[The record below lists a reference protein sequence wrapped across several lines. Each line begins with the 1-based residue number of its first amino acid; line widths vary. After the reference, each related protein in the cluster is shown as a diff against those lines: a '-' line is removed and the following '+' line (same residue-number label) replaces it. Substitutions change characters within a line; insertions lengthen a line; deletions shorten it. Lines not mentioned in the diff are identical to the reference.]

1 MILAER
7 LCLFG
12 FDPLS
17 GRTRETPSKTALNG
31 AVAALLLTDLLH
43 AGRYATSAGGW
54 RECDHLP
61 MAHPLLDEA
70 ASRLST
76 ATPEDPVAAWQ
87 RLQHMAPAAWRR
99 LHRALA
105 ERDVLELQVPFPF
118 VRHYRL
124 RSRMAWNDAV
134 GMLRTQDAGERLRR
148 VALVLAAQR
157 CGWLA
162 DLVDAD
168 TARAALIEA
177 HEASLGDDAVA
188 EVARLLAT
196 QR

>member
-12 FDPLS
+12 FDPHS
-17 GRTRETPSKTALNG
+17 GREREMPSKAALND
-31 AVAALLLTDLLH
+31 AVAALLLIDVLH
-43 AGRYATSAGGW
+43 AGRFAASAGAL

-61 MAHPLLDEA
+61 MAHPLLEEA
-70 ASRLST
+70 AARLST
-76 ATPEDPVAAWQ
+76 AAPEDPVSAWR
-87 RLQHMAPAAWRR
+87 RLLGMAPAAWRR
-99 LHRALA
+99 LHRTLA

-118 VRHYRL
+118 VRRYRL

-134 GMLRTQDAGERLRR
+134 GMLLTQDAGERSRR

-177 HEASLGDDAVA
+177 HAASAGDDAVA
-188 EVARLLAT
+188 VVARLLAA
-196 QR
+196 RH